1 MTSNSLSTSFECD
14 ECEEEKHTLWL
25 HNASFVVD
33 PVKSENCELLLL
45 HDWNLLPFMH
55 VSWPS
60 LFAISQVFGTFVL
73 RFVQILIIL
82 MNDKHNLKH
91 TGQVVP
97 HLYSFLHGGF
107 VLVSLVTPL
116 MQSIHLWIMQSSFWW
131 DSIAERDSTAGEN
144 YKLWLNTKNVTFYTY
159 LAVWH
164 RIIVNTT
171 CKSFLVNNHRHQED
185 WLNYRY
191 YDLLRKNFR
200 WLLALVFIF
209 FW

>member
-1 MTSNSLSTSFECD
+1 MINITWNIPDRLCHTCILFCMEVLCLSLLSLPWCSPYICD
-14 ECEEEKHTLWL
+14 PWCWCIRCIY
-25 HNASFVVD
+25 D

-73 RFVQILIIL
+73 WFVQILIIL

-116 MQSIHLWIMQSSFWW
+116 MQSIHLWSMMLMHSLHLWSEQFTFWR
-131 DSIAERDSTAGEN
+131 DVIAGNGCITVS
-144 YKLWLNTKNVTFYTY
+144 
-159 LAVWH
+159 
-164 RIIVNTT
+164 RIV
-171 CKSFLVNNHRHQED
+171 K
-185 WLNYRY
+185 
-191 YDLLRKNFR
+191 
-200 WLLALVFIF
+200 
-209 FW
+209 